1 MTKAFFSK
9 DDCPPGGF
17 DSLESGS
24 GASNLPP
31 FFLLPEA
38 ESRV

>member
-9 DDCPPGGF
+9 DRCPTGGF
-17 DSLESGS
+17 DSLESVS
-24 GASNLPP
+24 GASNPPP

-38 ESRV
+38 EAQG